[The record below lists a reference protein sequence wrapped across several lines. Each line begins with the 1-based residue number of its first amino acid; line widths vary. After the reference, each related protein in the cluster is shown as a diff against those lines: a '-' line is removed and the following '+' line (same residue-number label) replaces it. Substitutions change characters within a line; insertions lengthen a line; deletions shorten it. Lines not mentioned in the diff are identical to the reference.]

1 MKRLGVAIRWPV
13 IRGAA
18 LRGRA
23 AIRIAAFAAAVACV
37 AFALPTTSDDAYHA
51 TTPAGYDVIQLQ
63 PSGALVSILG
73 LFECPQLKGA
83 QRLNQGLESQIV
95 LSDGAKLDR
104 FPSQFSV
111 RVTASLRKALMEEPE
126 FTVKTDKAPGDF
138 LLGLR
143 FRLQA
148 YDGLDHHVILPRS
161 VTMIGAPATLPYYER
176 IYRLNFN
183 VGDRPITSRFLLEV
197 FSPKGEQIGRFSFR
211 LL

>member
-1 MKRLGVAIRWPV
+1 MKRVTAEIWGAAIQRVAMKR
-13 IRGAA
+13 RAA
-18 LRGRA
+18 LRIVA
-23 AIRIAAFAAAVACV
+23 LAAVVASV
-37 AFALPTTSDDAYHA
+37 AFALPGTSDDAFRA

-63 PSGALVSILG
+63 PSGALVAILG
-73 LFECPQLKGA
+73 LFECPQLQGA
-83 QRLNQGLESQIV
+83 QRLNHGLESRIV

-104 FPSQFSV
+104 FPRQFSV

-161 VTMIGAPATLPYYER
+161 VTMIGAPATLPYNER
-176 IYRLNFN
+176 IYRLNFD